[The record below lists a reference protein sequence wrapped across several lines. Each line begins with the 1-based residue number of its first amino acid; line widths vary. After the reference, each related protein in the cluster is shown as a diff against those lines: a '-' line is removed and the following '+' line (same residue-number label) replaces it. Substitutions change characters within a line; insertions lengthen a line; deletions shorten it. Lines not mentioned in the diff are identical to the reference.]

1 MTTENLTDSLI
12 ILFEENGFVFVEMK
26 YETLAYKVID
36 VKNGIRT
43 LLFARIYT
51 KNLIIVRFMLV
62 RETNK
67 IAKKYTI
74 EQIAGDINRISQN
87 NMFFHIEYGK
97 FDYMEVMK
105 KILENTDRIKDYLLD
120 IVKNPNSTMNFEY
133 RKFICDEFNKE
144 NGSFIF
150 YKNSYAKKR
159 EEFFCTSKGFYAI

>member
-1 MTTENLTDSLI
+1 MGIEDQALDSLI
-12 ILFEENGFVFVEMK
+12 NLFEENGFVFIEMK
-26 YETLAYKVID
+26 YGTLAHKVID

-43 LLFARIYT
+43 LLFVRIYT

-87 NMFFHIEYGK
+87 NMFFNIEYNK

-105 KILENTDRIKDYLLD
+105 KFLKTQIE
-120 IVKNPNSTMNFEY
+120 
-133 RKFICDEFNKE
+133 
-144 NGSFIF
+144 
-150 YKNSYAKKR
+150 
-159 EEFFCTSKGFYAI
+159 